1 MSETVTDLSRRCP
14 RCGRQLPPDAPEGL
28 CASCVLTAGAETL
41 TGSSDATSTRVA
53 STGDPSRPGAPR
65 LVDGQLWGPYRVI
78 RLLGRGGMGEVYEAE
93 QLETGRRLALKV
105 LRDTLRGDEDRARF
119 LREGQLAA
127 SISHAHTV
135 YIFGSEEVGGAPA
148 ITMEL
153 LSGGTLKDRVSAEG
167 PMPSSAAVSAV
178 LDIIGGL
185 DAAQA
190 AGILHRDIK
199 PSNCF
204 VDADGAVKVGDFGL
218 SISTLTRDVRHELAT
233 AGFEGTPQFAAPEQL
248 RGEPLDVRADIYAVG
263 ATLYYL
269 LTGRPPLDAPDF
281 RELVSKV
288 ASEKPPSP
296 RVLRRDIP
304 RGLAAVVLRCLAKA
318 PAGRSQSYAEL
329 ADLLRPYGS
338 ADEAPSPL
346 GARLIAWIADSA
358 IVSIMTW
365 LLMSSTWMVGV
376 TLGSAGSAMLLR
388 LSAWSWVASVI
399 YFFVLE
405 GGWGAS
411 LGKRLMGLRVT
422 SETDDRWWLRVGLC
436 TAVFQVPSVIF
447 FMGATR
453 GPTVP
458 GVVYTALSLLLTILL
473 VSTARRRNG
482 WTGVHELVS
491 LYARRAAERQAR
503 RIRRSEDVPCRFCS
517 RPFVF
522 ATRRTVR
529 RAHDGRRDRRRT
541 IVHRDRSDPSPSCLD
556 SRSSARNTAG
566 RGRTA

>member
-1 MSETVTDLSRRCP
+1 MSETVTHLSRRCP

-28 CASCVLTAGAETL
+28 CASCLLTAGAETL
-41 TGSSDATSTRVA
+41 TGSSDATSTGGA

-167 PMPSSAAVSAV
+167 PMPPSAAVSAV

-318 PAGRSQSYAEL
+318 PAGRPQSYAEL

-338 ADEAPSPL
+338 ADEVPSPL
-346 GARLIAWIADSA
+346 GARFIAWIADSV
-358 IVSIMTW
+358 IVSIMIW
-365 LLMSSTWMVGV
+365 LLSVLGV
-376 TLGSAGSAMLLR
+376 
-388 LSAWSWVASVI
+388 
-399 YFFVLE
+399 
-405 GGWGAS
+405 
-411 LGKRLMGLRVT
+411 
-422 SETDDRWWLRVGLC
+422 
-436 TAVFQVPSVIF
+436 
-447 FMGATR
+447 
-453 GPTVP
+453 
-458 GVVYTALSLLLTILL
+458 
-473 VSTARRRNG
+473 
-482 WTGVHELVS
+482 
-491 LYARRAAERQAR
+491 
-503 RIRRSEDVPCRFCS
+503 
-517 RPFVF
+517 
-522 ATRRTVR
+522 
-529 RAHDGRRDRRRT
+529 DGRRDARIRDHAAPTFGVVVARAGDLLPRSGRRLGRVAGQAAHGLARDVADPGEQCPVVAARWPAYRGVPCAHSFLHGRLRMGRPSRRR
-541 IVHRDRSDPSPSCLD
+541 VRRC
-556 SRSSARNTAG
+556 RCC
-566 RGRTA
+566 

>member
-28 CASCVLTAGAETL
+28 CASCLLTAGAETL
-41 TGSSDATSTRVA
+41 TGSSDATSTGVA

-65 LVDGQLWGPYRVI
+65 LVDGQLWGPYRVV

-135 YIFGSEEVGGAPA
+135 YIFGSEEVDGAPA

-167 PMPSSAAVSAV
+167 PMPPSAAVSAV

-318 PAGRSQSYAEL
+318 PAGRPQSYAEL

-338 ADEAPSPL
+338 ADDVPSPL
-346 GARLIAWIADSA
+346 GARLIAWIADSV
-358 IVSIMTW
+358 IVSITIW
-365 LLMSSTWMVGV
+365 LLMSSAWTVGV
-376 TLGSAGSAMLLR
+376 TLGSAAMLLR
-388 LSAWSWVASVI
+388 LSAWSWLVSVI
-399 YFFVLE
+399 YYLVLE

-422 SETDDRWWLRVGLC
+422 SQTEGIGGGCALALR

-453 GPTVP
+453 G
-458 GVVYTALSLLLTILL
+458 
-473 VSTARRRNG
+473 STPRRLAVAAVDHSAVLDRPPWQRMDRRPRAAEPN
-482 WTGVHELVS
+482 
-491 LYARRAAERQAR
+491 ACRAAERPQAR
-503 RIRRSEDVPCRFCS
+503 RIRRSEGVTCRSRS

-541 IVHRDRSDPSPSCLD
+541 IVRRGRSDPSPSCLD
-556 SRSSARNTAG
+556 SRSCARDTAG
-566 RGRTA
+566 RRDPA